1 MPAASLWRPGR
12 GILLERMAKSPLLLC
27 NLSVSAARPLLP
39 SQSEELACLWVTWA
53 LPPSLCLS
61 TQNRLFLRRIVIAR
75 HLSANPFPAPIHGSR
90 QGQEV
95 TSSVFSPPFTEVFQL
110 LSLGLSPAFGPTHKG
125 PVPKERRA
133 QTPQQSQAVPKL
145 PHPPAHPGSLQS
157 PSQGSFAREGR
168 LGRQGS

>member
-1 MPAASLWRPGR
+1 MGDLGTPP
-12 GILLERMAKSPLLLC
+12 KP
-27 NLSVSAARPLLP
+27 
-39 SQSEELACLWVTWA
+39 
-53 LPPSLCLS
+53 LPPAFS

-168 LGRQGS
+168 LGWPGPWSHLPPAPFCCFFCNSELLACYIEPTSGCCCPLSGALY